1 MKYIL
6 LIITFFIVGS
16 VKAQEVKITQNS
28 SVQGKAA
35 YIIDGKYIKDSDIP
49 KITAD
54 QIESVNVIKR
64 DTIIDKIRFDSQII
78 IKLKKVFPKE
88 LPKKD

>member
-1 MKYIL
+1 MKYIF
-6 LIITFFIVGS
+6 LILTFFVLGS

-28 SVQGKAA
+28 SVPGRGA
-35 YIIDGKYIKDSDIP
+35 YIIDGKYIKDSELP

-64 DTIIDKIRFDSQII
+64 DTIIDKIKFDSQII